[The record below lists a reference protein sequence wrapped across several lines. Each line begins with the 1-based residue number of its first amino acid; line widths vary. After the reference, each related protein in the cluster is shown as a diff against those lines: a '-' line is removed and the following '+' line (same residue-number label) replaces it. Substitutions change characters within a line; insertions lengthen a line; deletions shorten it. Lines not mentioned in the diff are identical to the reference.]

1 MTTVKDLTIRI
12 EKLKTEN
19 IDLLDDIKHLTK
31 ILQKIK
37 TAKGKKGL
45 DEAENLL
52 K

>member
-1 MTTVKDLTIRI
+1 MTIIKDLTTRI

-19 IDLLDDIKHLTK
+19 IDSMNDIKYLTK
-31 ILQKIK
+31 ILLKIK

-52 K
+52 R